1 MPKFYNDF
9 IFDEEIFSHIWQT
22 APDPV
27 FTAMLQSG
35 AIVSDAT
42 ISAQVQNGGSKFT
55 LPFYDVLDPTGE
67 LNYDGVND
75 LTTTGYSSDK
85 QSGTMW
91 HRMRGWALNS
101 FVATITGDDPWQAL
115 GAQIGV
121 WRNKQKQRR
130 LIGILNA
137 ILGVTGNAEWD
148 KHKTNLATTTSAV
161 GDANKVNVD
170 TINNAITAAN
180 GDHKSLYSMAIMHS
194 AVANRLANLQL
205 LEYWKGTDA
214 NGIQRPMNIAS
225 INGLTVVI
233 DDGVPVA
240 ASANAPG
247 QSEYTTFILGNGVI
261 RHADVPTD
269 NPSTRARDEE
279 KFGGVDKLYIRYG
292 EAMHPN
298 GFNWKGNPATD
309 SPTDAELFASANWE
323 VKFNPK
329 AIPIARLITNG

>member
-35 AIVSDAT
+35 AIVSDALIT
-42 ISAQVQNGGSKFT
+42 AQVQNGGYKFT
-55 LPFYDVLDPTGE
+55 LPFYDVLDPSGE
-67 LNYDGVND
+67 QNYDGVEN
-75 LTTTGYSSDK
+75 LVPTGYSSNK

-137 ILGVTGNAEWD
+137 ILGIPGNAEWD
-148 KHKTNLATTTSAV
+148 KHKTNLATATGTV

-170 TINNAITAAN
+170 TINNAITQAN
-180 GDHKSLYSMAIMHS
+180 GDHKSLYSMAVMHS
-194 AVANRLANLQL
+194 AVANRLSNLQL

-225 INGLTVVI
+225 INGLTVII

-240 ASANAPG
+240 ASASAAG
-247 QSEYTTFILGNGVI
+247 HSEYTTFLLGDGVI
-261 RHADVPTD
+261 RYADVPTD
-269 NPSTRARDEE
+269 HPSTKARDEE
-279 KFGGVDKLYIRYG
+279 KAGGVDKLYIRYG
-292 EAMHPN
+292 ESMHPN
-298 GFNWKGNPATD
+298 GFNWKGDPESD
-309 SPTDAELFASANWE
+309 SPKDVELFKPENWE